1 MRVKL
6 LDREWEMANDPSSIG
21 ELFTII
27 EEKLKGT
34 GYIFSSLTVDGVE
47 LETDFALY
55 LSQRIGEIREI
66 LVGVKSFRRL
76 MQETMESAAQYLER
90 AQPEVEKLSTEFYQG
105 PTEESWDKFSQLLEG
120 LQWLLEV
127 VTTVES
133 YQPEK
138 QNAPGRSGEFND
150 KIKQLQ
156 EALQNSDHVLLG
168 DLLQYEIAPLFFSLK
183 QEIQEYLMREN
194 IDPAKLN

>member
-76 MQETMESAAQYLER
+76 MQETLESAAQYLER

-105 PTEESWDKFSQLLEG
+105 PTEGTWTKVAQFLEG
-120 LQWLLEV
+120 LQWLQETGAVIDSL
-127 VTTVES
+127 
-133 YQPEK
+133 QPK
-138 QNAPGRSGEFND
+138 GQPAGSGWTGVFQE
-150 KIKQLQ
+150 KIKCLE
-156 EALQNSDHVLLG
+156 EAMVNHDYVLLG
-168 DLLQYEIAPLFFSLK
+168 DLLQYEISPLFSSLEK
-183 QEIQEYLMREN
+183 EIREILKTEGYGN
-194 IDPAKLN
+194 DLN